1 MELFYLFTVIAVIVA
16 IGCIWAIIQLNKSH

>member
-1 MELFYLFTVIAVIVA
+1 MELFYLFTVIVVIAA